1 MRVFL
6 FFSIVLLGSNLLS
19 QESVNPSDSTD
30 KVKYSPDFRFKDG
43 VYISFDQ
50 VKLNKPIPLAR
61 IISDYSSDD
70 LDYFSNLTEKSEI
83 AFADDFGVIQTVAT
97 SSIWGYSRNG
107 FLYINYESAF
117 YRIPVVGAIS
127 HFVAEQTVYHDRS
140 VDPYY
145 YNNYNPINTTYKT
158 KEIRQ
163 FILDFET
170 GQILPFSRNNFEII
184 LVRDNDLYIEYMEL
198 KKSQRKK
205 RYFLYMRRYNDRNSL
220 YFPKPK

>member
-1 MRVFL
+1 MRVFS
-6 FFSIVLLGSNLLS
+6 FFAIVLLGSNLLS
-19 QESVNPSDSTD
+19 QESVNPSDSID

-43 VYISFDQ
+43 FYISFEQ

-61 IISDYSSDD
+61 IISEDSQDD
-70 LDYFSNLTEKSEI
+70 INYYSNLTEKQEI
-83 AFADDFGVIQTVAT
+83 AFADDFGVIQTIAT
-97 SSIWGYSRNG
+97 STIWGYSRNG

-127 HFVAEQTVYHDRS
+127 HFVAEQTVYHERS

-145 YNNYNPINTTYKT
+145 NSYNPINTTYKT
-158 KEIRQ
+158 KEIKQ

-170 GQILPFSRNNFEII
+170 GQIFSFNRNNFEII
-184 LVRDNDLYIEYMEL
+184 LVRDNELYTEYMEM

-205 RYFLYMRRYNDRNSL
+205 RYFLYLRRYNDRNSL